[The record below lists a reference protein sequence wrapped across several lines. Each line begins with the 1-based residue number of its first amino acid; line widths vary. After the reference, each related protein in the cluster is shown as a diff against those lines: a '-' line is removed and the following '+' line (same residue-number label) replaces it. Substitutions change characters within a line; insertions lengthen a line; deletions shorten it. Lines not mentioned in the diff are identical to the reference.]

1 MDPSLGRLRL
11 CAVVLAA
18 GTLALGARRSGQPVL
33 YRVSFPEAVHHVADV
48 EVIFHGLG
56 TGPLRAVMSRSS
68 AGRYALHEFAKN
80 VYDVQATDD
89 RGRNLTVTR
98 PDPYEWDVR
107 SHGATVRMAYKVF
120 GDLVDG
126 TYLAVDTTHA
136 HMNMPATFM
145 WALGLEDRPV
155 RIAFVPPAG
164 STWKPATQLFPT
176 SDPLTFTAP
185 NLQYFFDSPTELS
198 DYALRQFSVKNPDGK
213 TFTVRAAVH
222 SDATSQQ
229 VDEYASGLEK
239 IVNEEAAVF
248 GEFPEYEPGTYTFIA
263 DYLAYDG
270 RDGMEHRNSTI
281 VTGSGGLPTA
291 LSTASHEFFHC
302 WNVRR
307 IRPQGLEPFDF
318 GRANMTDSLWVA
330 EGFTQ
335 YYGQLTLARTGLAP
349 VSDIIRGFGQ
359 MINAV
364 VNGSGRR
371 FRSPIEMSRMA
382 PFVDAARS
390 VDPTNFTTT
399 FISYYTDGG
408 AVALGLDL
416 TLRERTNG
424 RITLDSFMREM
435 WTVYG
440 KPGGPA
446 PGLVAKPYP
455 VTGVRDRLADVTGDR
470 AFADDFYNRYM
481 AGRDVVDYAAL
492 LERAGVTVRKRTPGR
507 AWAGDL
513 RADASG
519 THIGV
524 LVAPGTPAYDA
535 GLDESDQITSVDDAA
550 VTSLEQFASIVASH
564 KPGDTITVGFTR
576 RGGPAT
582 ATLTLKED
590 PALEAVL
597 VEDAGGSPTPDQT
610 AFRAAWLGSQ
620 RRR

>member
-1 MDPSLGRLRL
+1 MPKLIPLVVL
-11 CAVVLAA
+11 CAMAP
-18 GTLALGARRSGQPVL
+18 LGAWQPSPQPVV
-33 YRVSFPEAVHHVADV
+33 YRVSFPAAAHHVANV
-48 EVIFHGLG
+48 EVTFGGLG
-56 TGPLRAVMSRSS
+56 SEPLHAVMSRSS

-80 VYDVQATDD
+80 VYDVQATDSAGHD
-89 RGRNLTVTR
+89 LAIAR
-98 PDPYEWDVR
+98 PSPYEWDVPT
-107 SHGATVRMAYKVF
+107 HGTSVRITYKVF

-126 TYLAVDTTHA
+126 TYLGIDMTHA

-155 RIAFVPPAG
+155 HITFAPPEGAN
-164 STWKPATQLFPT
+164 WKAATQLYPT
-176 SDPLTFTAP
+176 PDPWTFAAP

-198 DYALRQFSVKNPDGK
+198 NYALRQFTIKNPDGK

-222 SDATSQQ
+222 SDATPQQ
-229 VDEYASGLEK
+229 IDEYAAGLEK
-239 IVNEEAAVF
+239 IVNEEAAVY
-248 GEFPEYEPGTYTFIA
+248 GEFPPYEPGTYTFIA
-263 DYLAYDG
+263 DYLPTDG
-270 RDGMEHRNSTI
+270 SDGMEHRNSTI
-281 VTGSGGLPTA
+281 VTGSRGLPAA

-318 GRANMTDSLWVA
+318 ERANMTDSLWVA

-335 YYGQLTLARTGLAP
+335 YYGQLVLARTGLAEIRDT
-349 VSDIIRGFGQ
+349 VRGFGS

-364 VNGSGRR
+364 VNGSGRQ

-390 VDPTNFTTT
+390 VDPTNFNTT
-399 FISYYTDGG
+399 FISYYTYGG

-424 RITLDSFMREM
+424 KVTLDSFMRKM
-435 WTVYG
+435 WDVYG

-470 AFADDFYNRYM
+470 AFAEDFYNRYM
-481 AGRDVVDYAAL
+481 AGRDVVDYATL
-492 LERAGVTVRKRTPGR
+492 LQRAGVVLRKRNPGR
-507 AWAGDL
+507 AWAGDV
-513 RADASG
+513 RPDPAG
-519 THIGV
+519 TRLAA

-535 GLDESDQITSVDDAA
+535 GLDRGDQITSVDRKS
-550 VTSLEQFASIVASH
+550 VGSVQEFEGIVASH

-576 RGGPAT
+576 RSGPAT
-582 ATLTLKED
+582 STLTLKED
-590 PALEAVL
+590 PSLEAVL
-597 VEDAGGSPTPDQT
+597 VEDAGGTPTTEQQ

-620 RRR
+620 RQ

>member
-1 MDPSLGRLRL
+1 MGPGVGRLQA

-18 GTLALGARRSGQPVL
+18 STMALGAQRAGQPVV
-33 YRVSFPEAVHHVADV
+33 YRISFPDAAHHVAAV
-48 EVIFHGLG
+48 EVTFNGLG
-56 TGPLRAVMSRSS
+56 AGPLHVVMSRSS

-80 VYDVQATDD
+80 VYDVHATDD
-89 RGRNLTVTR
+89 RGRDLALVR
-98 PDPYEWDVR
+98 PSPYGWDVP
-107 SHGATVRMAYKVF
+107 SHGTTVRIAYRVF

-136 HMNMPATFM
+136 HLNMPATFM

-155 RIAFVPPAG
+155 RVAFVPPSG
-164 STWKPATQLFPT
+164 SAWKPATQLYPT

-198 DYALRQFSVKNPDGK
+198 DYDLRQFTVKNPDGQ

-222 SDATSQQ
+222 SDATPQQ
-229 VDEYASGLEK
+229 VDEYAAGLEK

-248 GEFPEYEPGTYTFIA
+248 GEFPPYEPGTYTFIA
-263 DYLAYDG
+263 DYLPYDG
-270 RDGMEHRNSTI
+270 RDGMEHRNSTV
-281 VTGSGGLPTA
+281 VTGSGGLPSA

-318 GRANMTDSLWVA
+318 ERANMTDSLWVA

-335 YYGQLTLARTGLAP
+335 YYGQLILARTGLAQE
-349 VSDIIRGFGQ
+349 SDTIRGFGQ

-364 VNGSGRR
+364 VNGSGRQ

-390 VDPTNFTTT
+390 VDPTNFNTT

-424 RITLDSFMREM
+424 KVTLDSFMREM
-435 WTVYG
+435 WKVYG
-440 KPGGPA
+440 KPGGAA

-481 AGRDVVDYAAL
+481 AGREVVDYAAL
-492 LERAGVTVRKRTPGR
+492 LQRAGVTLRKRNPGH

-519 THIGV
+519 TRIGA

-535 GLDESDQITSVDDAA
+535 GLDESDQITSVDGAP
-550 VTSLEQFASIVASH
+550 VTSLDQFESIVASR

-597 VEDAGGSPTPDQT
+597 VEDAGGTPTPEQT
-610 AFRAAWLGSQ
+610 ALRAAWLGSQ
-620 RRR
+620 RR